1 MSSSPVI
8 LPITNQTSE
17 SQALVAPLA
26 FCKFINNIRET
37 VKSSLL
43 THCPCSDLNNRSAFS
58 KPDSITNA
66 ASRIR
71 KNYSYDNV
79 NYITIIALVLGFS
92 LLTIVGSVL
101 ILALMIVA
109 AVVLA
114 HGTFRIPEDL
124 FLDEQYPAASTGFFV
139 FP

>member
-1 MSSSPVI
+1 MMSSSPAI

-17 SQALVAPLA
+17 SQAPVASLA
-26 FCKFINNIRET
+26 FREFINNIRET

-43 THCPCSDLNNRSAFS
+43 THRPW
-58 KPDSITNA
+58 
-66 ASRIR
+66 
-71 KNYSYDNV
+71 
-79 NYITIIALVLGFS
+79 FS

-101 ILALMIVA
+101 ILALMIVV

-124 FLDEQYPAASTGFFV
+124 FLDEQDPTASTGFFV